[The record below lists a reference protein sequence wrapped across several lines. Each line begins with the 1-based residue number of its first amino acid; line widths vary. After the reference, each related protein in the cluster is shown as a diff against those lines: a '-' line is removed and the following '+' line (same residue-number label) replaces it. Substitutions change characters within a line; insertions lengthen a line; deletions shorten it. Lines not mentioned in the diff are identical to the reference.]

1 MAQWRWFRRCA
12 TLSARTPYLDVRP
25 MRAQVFVMIRTTL
38 ASAMTDRPVPAHW
51 SLLSRVTPLRLVAC
65 STLLLAACSTVRP
78 AAQNDSVPA
87 PRVAAHQHLISPAFT
102 KIIDQPELNGA
113 DLLRLLD
120 AAGIQRGVVLS
131 MGYSF
136 GDERK
141 KAKVAD
147 FDRATTVENDW
158 TSQQVVSSQGRLI
171 GFCSVNPLR
180 DAALSEI
187 ARCLALPGMVGLKL
201 HFGNSGVSLRD
212 SASARRMEQV
222 FAFANAQRA
231 AIVVHLRSRTG
242 TPYGREDA
250 QLFLD
255 RLLPRAPDV
264 VVQVAHLAGTAG
276 FPDYAEQAMDVFAS
290 AIERKDPRTRNLYF
304 DQTAVA
310 TAETTAEEGARI
322 ARMIRRVRA
331 QRVFFGSDMPVSGN
345 PPPAESWAIFRA
357 KVPLTVAELR
367 TIALNEPSYVTRRES
382 R

>member
-1 MAQWRWFRRCA
+1 MMHSTISFRR
-12 TLSARTPYLDVRP
+12 L
-25 MRAQVFVMIRTTL
+25 
-38 ASAMTDRPVPAHW
+38 
-51 SLLSRVTPLRLVAC
+51 AC
-65 STLLLAACSTVRP
+65 SALLLTACSTVHTASR
-78 AAQNDSVPA
+78 NDRVPA

-113 DLLRLLD
+113 DLLKLLD
-120 AAGIQRGVVLS
+120 VARIQRGVVLS

-141 KAKVAD
+141 KAKVPDA
-147 FDRATTVENDW
+147 DRATSDENDW
-158 TSQQVVSSQGRLI
+158 TSRQVVASSGRLI

-187 ARCLALPGMVGLKL
+187 DRCLRLPGIVGLKL

-212 SASARRMEQV
+212 STSARRMEQV
-222 FAFANAQRA
+222 FAAANAHRA

-276 FPDYAEQAMDVFAS
+276 FPDYAEEAMDVFA
-290 AIERKDPRTRNLYF
+290 
-304 DQTAVA
+304 
-310 TAETTAEEGARI
+310 GAG
-322 ARMIRRVRA
+322 RA
-331 QRVFFGSDMPVSGN
+331 S
-345 PPPAESWAIFRA
+345 RA
-357 KVPLTVAELR
+357 
-367 TIALNEPSYVTRRES
+367 
-382 R
+382 